1 MRTIRA
7 AAAGAVVMS
16 LALAVTACGG
26 GSSTDGGGS
35 DDSPKELTY
44 WASNQGA
51 SIEIDKKV
59 LQPELDKFEKET
71 GIKVKLEVVPWSDLL
86 NRILTATTSGQ
97 GPDVLNI
104 GNTWSASL
112 QATGGL
118 LPWDDANFAKIG
130 GKDRFVESALGS
142 TGARGQDP
150 AAVPLYSMAYALYY
164 NKQLLADAGIS
175 GPPATWDQLVADGKK
190 IQAKGKQVLGAEG
203 ANVSENVHHV
213 FTFAKQ
219 HGADFFTAD
228 GKPDFTS
235 DGAVSAVKQY
245 VDLMAKDKAIPEGN
259 AEYAQNQSVSDFAK
273 GRTAFLLWQSASAN
287 LKSQG
292 MDEDKYGIAPVPV
305 RSGTPGTGAQVN
317 SMVAGDQPG
326 RLQELRQPRR
336 RHEVREV
343 HDERRGAEDPQ
354 QGLQL
359 HPAGRLRA
367 GGPGLQ
373 HPRQRRPEGHPRQ
386 ERRRAP
392 AGRRRVA
399 VRDGGRYGSQGAV
412 RRSGRRT
419 GGDHRV
425 GEDPPGE
432 GPAADADEVSV
443 MTTTVTE
450 QAAVRKD
457 SPERRTAPAA
467 APGGSA
473 VSDCPTCCFCPP

>member
-16 LALAVTACGG
+16 LALAATACGG
-26 GSSTDGGGS
+26 GSSTDGEGS
-35 DDSPKELTY
+35 NDSPKTLTY

-59 LQPELDKFEKET
+59 LQPELDKFEKQT

-112 QATGGL
+112 QATGAL

-130 GKDRFVESALGS
+130 GKDRFVASALGS
-142 TGARGQDP
+142 TGAEGKDP

-164 NKQLLADAGIS
+164 NKEIFADAGITK
-175 GPPATWDQLVADGKK
+175 PPATWDELVADGKK
-190 IQAKGKQVLGAEG
+190 IQAKGKQVIGAEG

-235 DGAVSAVKQY
+235 DGAVAAVKQY
-245 VDLMAKDKAIPEGN
+245 VDLMAKDKAIPAGN

-273 GRTAFLLWQSASAN
+273 GKTAMLLWQSASAN

-292 MDEDKYGIAPVPV
+292 MSEDAYGIAPVPV
-305 RSGTPGTGAQVN
+305 QSGTPGTGKQVN
-317 SMVAGDQPG
+317 SMVAGINISVFKNSDNLDGATEFVKFMTSDEEQKILNTAYSSIPPVAAAQSDAAFNSPATAVLKDTLAKSAAALPQVADESQFETAVG
-326 RLQELRQPRR
+326 TAVKELFA
-336 RHEVREV
+336 
-343 HDERRGAEDPQ
+343 DAA
-354 QGLQL
+354 
-359 HPAGRLRA
+359 AGR
-367 GGPGLQ
+367 
-373 HPRQRRPEGHPRQ
+373 
-386 ERRRAP
+386 
-392 AGRRRVA
+392 A
-399 VRDGGRYGSQGAV
+399 VTTASVKARLEKAQQQM
-412 RRSGRRT
+412 
-419 GGDHRV
+419 
-425 GEDPPGE
+425 
-432 GPAADADEVSV
+432 PAA
-443 MTTTVTE
+443 
-450 QAAVRKD
+450 
-457 SPERRTAPAA
+457 
-467 APGGSA
+467 
-473 VSDCPTCCFCPP
+473 